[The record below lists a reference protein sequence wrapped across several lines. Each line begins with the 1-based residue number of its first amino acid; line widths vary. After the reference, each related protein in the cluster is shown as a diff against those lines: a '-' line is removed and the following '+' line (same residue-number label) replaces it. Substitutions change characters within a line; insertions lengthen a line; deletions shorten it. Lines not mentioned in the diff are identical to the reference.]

1 MLKIAKTLSKGF
13 SHIRVDLFDV
23 DGNVYFGELTFFDN
37 SGFDTDISYETDL
50 KWGEKSYFLI
60 VKGIFNMRRKRLFYN
75 TLSSLVFQVTTI
87 ICGFILP
94 RLILSAFGSEV
105 NGLVNSITQFLGII
119 SFLELGVGAV
129 VQSALYKPLAEKKQD
144 DVSKIISSA
153 NKFFTRIGQILLA
166 YVIAM
171 VVVYPRF
178 AGKNFGFSYT
188 ATLIVAI
195 SISSFAQYF
204 FGIVNRLLL
213 TADQRGYI
221 QYNAQTLAVIC
232 NTVACF
238 ILIQLGCSIQIVKLT
253 TSLIYLLQPFVIY
266 LYVRQ
271 YYSIDKKIKYT
282 KEPIPQKWNGIAQH
296 VAAVILDGTDTIVLT
311 LFATLSDVSVYSVY
325 FLVVKGVKQLF
336 MSMTNGITSLIGELW
351 AKQELEELNKTF
363 SWTEWVIHTGTT
375 LVFGLTAVLIVPF
388 VRVYTLGIHDANY
401 IQPLF
406 AALIVAANA
415 GHCLRLPYNIIILAA
430 GHYKQTQRN
439 YIVAAVI
446 NIVVSVVTVKVWGL
460 IGVAIGTLAAMGYQ
474 TIWMALYDSRNL
486 IKWPFKNFI
495 KQIFV
500 DALTV
505 AIGFFATRMLS
516 LHTVTYISW
525 GLLAV
530 KTSAVWVIIVLVLNF
545 IFYGN
550 KISSLFE
557 KIGSKIRKG

>member
-1 MLKIAKTLSKGF
+1 
-13 SHIRVDLFDV
+13 
-23 DGNVYFGELTFFDN
+23 
-37 SGFDTDISYETDL
+37 
-50 KWGEKSYFLI
+50 
-60 VKGIFNMRRKRLFYN
+60 MRGKRLFYN
-75 TLSSLVFQVTTI
+75 TISSLVFQIVTI
-87 ICGFILP
+87 ICGFVLP
-94 RLILSAFGSEV
+94 RLILNAYGSEV
-105 NGLVNSITQFLGII
+105 NGLVNSITQFLGVI

-166 YVIAM
+166 YVI
-171 VVVYPRF
+171 VLVLLYPRF
-178 AGKNFGFSYT
+178 AGKNFGFAYT

-238 ILIQLGCSIQIVKLT
+238 VLIQLGCSIQIVKLI

-271 YYSIDKKIKYT
+271 HYSIDKKVKYT
-282 KEPIPQKWNGIAQH
+282 EEPIPQKWNGIAQH

-311 LFATLSDVSVYSVY
+311 LFATLSDVSIYSVY

-388 VRVYTLGIHDANY
+388 VKVYTLGIHDANY

-406 AALIVAANA
+406 AVLIVAAHA
-415 GHCLRLPYNIIILAA
+415 GHCLRLPYNIIILAG
-430 GHYKQTQRN
+430 GHYKQTQSN
-439 YIVAAVI
+439 YIIAAILNV
-446 NIVVSVVTVKVWGL
+446 VVSVITVKAWGL
-460 IGVAIGTLAAMGYQ
+460 IGVAIGTLVAMGYQ
-474 TIWMALYDSRNL
+474 TIWMALYDSKHL
-486 IKWPFKNFI
+486 IKWPFKNFV
-495 KQIFV
+495 KQLSV
-500 DALTV
+500 DCFTV
-505 AIGFFATRMLS
+505 LLGFIATRMF
-516 LHTVTYISW
+516 TMPEATYIQW
-525 GLLAV
+525 
-530 KTSAVWVIIVLVLNF
+530 IVLAIKIAIIWLAIILVINA
-545 IFYGN
+545 IFYRD
-550 KISSLFE
+550 KTKSMARMIYA
-557 KIGSKIRKG
+557 KVKGR